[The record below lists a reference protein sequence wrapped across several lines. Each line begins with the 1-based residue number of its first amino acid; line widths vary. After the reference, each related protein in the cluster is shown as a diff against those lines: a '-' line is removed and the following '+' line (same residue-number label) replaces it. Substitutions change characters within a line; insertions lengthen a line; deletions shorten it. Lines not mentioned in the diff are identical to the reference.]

1 MNFATDTWWLFGL
14 IISGAIAIIS
24 FFLKRTI
31 NEADRHDK
39 EIKEIQLSYVTKGE
53 LKDVKTDVNKSISK
67 LQTDV
72 EQIKDTCLTKKDY
85 YNSIN
90 EVKDEIKTQN
100 KLILEL
106 LRGGKTMTND
116 AEVYMQKI
124 KARNFVQNNGQ
135 ILRTINILHVNYEK
149 LSDVKFAI
157 SNVSEHDFLSSVNY
171 LFLSEYILL
180 RHIKTKEPADIA
192 DVPYEEL
199 EAKLSSKGIKLL
211 EGSVTDNSVEV

>member
-1 MNFATDTWWLFGL
+1 MEIWFYKVLLSYRLNDTLFFGVILMNFAADTWWLFGL

-24 FFLKRTI
+24 LFLKRTI

-39 EIKEIQLSYVTKGE
+39 EIKEIQLSYVTKDE
-53 LKDVKTDVNKSISK
+53 LKDVKTDVNKSIGK

-106 LRGGKTMTND
+106 LRGGNNND
-116 AEVYMQKI
+116 
-124 KARNFVQNNGQ
+124 
-135 ILRTINILHVNYEK
+135 
-149 LSDVKFAI
+149 
-157 SNVSEHDFLSSVNY
+157 
-171 LFLSEYILL
+171 
-180 RHIKTKEPADIA
+180 
-192 DVPYEEL
+192 
-199 EAKLSSKGIKLL
+199 
-211 EGSVTDNSVEV
+211 

>member
-1 MNFATDTWWLFGL
+1 MIPYFFGVVFMNFASDTWWLFGL

-39 EIKEIQLSYVTKGE
+39 EIKEIQLSYVTKDE
-53 LKDVKTDVNKSISK
+53 LKDIKTDVNKSIGK

-72 EQIKDTCLTKKDY
+72 EQIKENCLTKKDY

-106 LRGGKTMTND
+106 LRGGK
-116 AEVYMQKI
+116 
-124 KARNFVQNNGQ
+124 NN
-135 ILRTINILHVNYEK
+135 Y
-149 LSDVKFAI
+149 
-157 SNVSEHDFLSSVNY
+157 
-171 LFLSEYILL
+171 
-180 RHIKTKEPADIA
+180 
-192 DVPYEEL
+192 
-199 EAKLSSKGIKLL
+199 
-211 EGSVTDNSVEV
+211 

>member
-1 MNFATDTWWLFGL
+1 MNFAADTWWLFGL

-39 EIKEIQLSYVTKGE
+39 EIKEIQLSYVTKDD

-106 LRGGKTMTND
+106 LRGGKNND
-116 AEVYMQKI
+116 
-124 KARNFVQNNGQ
+124 
-135 ILRTINILHVNYEK
+135 
-149 LSDVKFAI
+149 
-157 SNVSEHDFLSSVNY
+157 
-171 LFLSEYILL
+171 
-180 RHIKTKEPADIA
+180 
-192 DVPYEEL
+192 
-199 EAKLSSKGIKLL
+199 
-211 EGSVTDNSVEV
+211 

>member
-1 MNFATDTWWLFGL
+1 MNFAAYTWWLFGL

-24 FFLKRTI
+24 FFLERTI

-106 LRGGKTMTND
+106 LRGGNNND
-116 AEVYMQKI
+116 
-124 KARNFVQNNGQ
+124 
-135 ILRTINILHVNYEK
+135 
-149 LSDVKFAI
+149 
-157 SNVSEHDFLSSVNY
+157 
-171 LFLSEYILL
+171 
-180 RHIKTKEPADIA
+180 
-192 DVPYEEL
+192 
-199 EAKLSSKGIKLL
+199 
-211 EGSVTDNSVEV
+211 

>member
-39 EIKEIQLSYVTKGE
+39 KIKEIQLSYVTKGE

-72 EQIKDTCLTKKDY
+72 EQSLTKKDY

-106 LRGGKTMTND
+106 LRGGKNND
-116 AEVYMQKI
+116 
-124 KARNFVQNNGQ
+124 
-135 ILRTINILHVNYEK
+135 
-149 LSDVKFAI
+149 
-157 SNVSEHDFLSSVNY
+157 
-171 LFLSEYILL
+171 
-180 RHIKTKEPADIA
+180 
-192 DVPYEEL
+192 
-199 EAKLSSKGIKLL
+199 
-211 EGSVTDNSVEV
+211 

>member
-1 MNFATDTWWLFGL
+1 MIYNNEEKIGYSSSTGVRFYKVLLSYRLDLMIPYFFGVIYYEFCNRLFGL

-106 LRGGKTMTND
+106 LRGGKNND
-116 AEVYMQKI
+116 
-124 KARNFVQNNGQ
+124 
-135 ILRTINILHVNYEK
+135 
-149 LSDVKFAI
+149 
-157 SNVSEHDFLSSVNY
+157 
-171 LFLSEYILL
+171 
-180 RHIKTKEPADIA
+180 
-192 DVPYEEL
+192 
-199 EAKLSSKGIKLL
+199 
-211 EGSVTDNSVEV
+211 